1 MNSNNTHDTKCESTP
16 VAPPNIKFLMEPMS
30 ILANLGSNLVWFT
43 SISKLTN
50 GSHPNYDQGCR
61 LGELLQ
67 VGEGGGPLRDEE
79 PLRLIHLGSRGLFA
93 SVGSLVPVKSTDL
106 PRLTQFRGQDLTSF
120 LQKVEDT
127 NRSSLGNP
135 SILPP
140 GNPWLYAA
148 TDAL

>member
-1 MNSNNTHDTKCESTP
+1 MTP
-16 VAPPNIKFLMEPMS
+16 ASPPNLKFLMEPMS
-30 ILANLGSNLVWFT
+30 ILASLGLNLVWFT

-93 SVGSLVPVKSTDL
+93 SEGPLVPVESTDL
-106 PRLTQFRGQDLTSF
+106 PRLSQLRGQNLTTIR
-120 LQKVEDT
+120 KDPT
-127 NRSSLGNP
+127 RSSLIKEWVIHFRLA
-135 SILPP
+135 SRRHLK
-140 GNPWLYAA
+140 
-148 TDAL
+148 T